1 MFDQQYKAGFE
12 TVLDLSKDLGGYN
25 SQVSELNAQLKN
37 LTKQL
42 EAKGYTSFLHILF
55 LFFFKFL

>member
-42 EAKGYTSFLHILF
+42 EAKGLCKLSSYIISFLS
-55 LFFFKFL
+55 